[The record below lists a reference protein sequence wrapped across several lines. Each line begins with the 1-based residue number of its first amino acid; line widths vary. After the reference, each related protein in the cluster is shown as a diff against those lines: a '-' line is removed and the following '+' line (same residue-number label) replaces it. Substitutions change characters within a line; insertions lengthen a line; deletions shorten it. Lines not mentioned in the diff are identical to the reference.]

1 MSREFT
7 NKLHDMVAEDRIS
20 EGQLLACC
28 LIWMSEDDVKDMC
41 NNMPELAELF
51 EEEEIYLDIVEG
63 DEVYWNDP
71 DEGACSGKYI
81 VISIDTDGGRVLS
94 GDDMVTIGN
103 SLEDFAVPASEI
115 E

>member
-51 EEEEIYLDIVEG
+51 EEIYLDIVEG

-81 VISIDTDGGRVLS
+81 VMSIDTDGGRVLS

>member
-28 LIWMSEDDVKDMC
+28 LIWMSEQNVEDMC

>member
-20 EGQLLACC
+20 EGHLLACC

-51 EEEEIYLDIVEG
+51 EEIYLDIVEG

-81 VISIDTDGGRVLS
+81 VMSIDTDGGRVLS

>member
-7 NKLHDMVAEDRIS
+7 NKLRDMIGEEMMTER
-20 EGQLLACC
+20 ELLDCC
-28 LIWMSEDDVKDMC
+28 LTWMSEDDVKDMC
-41 NNMPELAELF
+41 QKMSELAELF

-71 DEGACSGKYI
+71 DAGDCSGKYI

-103 SLEDFAVPASEI
+103 SLEDFAVPACEI